1 MAMAAADL
9 TAEPLVPEVL
19 AAPEAEQ
26 ANPAMADSAAE
37 PLAPVAL
44 AFPAGRE

>member
-9 TAEPLVPEVL
+9 TAEPLVPKVL
-19 AAPEAEQ
+19 AAPEQ
-26 ANPAMADSAAE
+26 ANPAMAMADSAAE

-44 AFPAGRE
+44 AFPAVRE